1 VRAHG
6 VLALSLSAVLVILA
20 SPQAAAQGNWQ
31 PGDFG
36 SARVRLGLFMPDGS
50 SQYWTD
56 VERAF
61 TGSVDDFEDLTFGF
75 DYVWRFSRTSGLMFT
90 GSFYEGSSTRSYR
103 DWVDDDGRPI
113 SHTAELQT
121 GDLAVAWVL
130 QANTYPV
137 RPYFG
142 LGGGILFWDLG
153 EAGWFIDFGD
163 PDLPI
168 VSAAYYDDGTT
179 LEALA
184 LAGIELRTSPGFSVI
199 LEARY
204 RYADDTLGGDF
215 YEAGTLD
222 LSGLEASAGFAWN
235 F

>member
-1 VRAHG
+1 MRAQG
-6 VLALSLSAVLVILA
+6 VLALSLSAILVILA
-20 SPQAAAQGNWQ
+20 APPAAAQGNWQ

-56 VERAF
+56 VEQGF
-61 TGSVDDFEDLTFGF
+61 TGSIDDFEDLTFGF
-75 DYVWRFSRTSGLMFT
+75 DYIWRFSRTSGLMFT
-90 GSFYEGSSTRSYR
+90 SGFYEGSSTRSYR
-103 DWVDDDGRPI
+103 DYVDDDGRPI

-121 GDLAVAWVL
+121 GDFAVAWVL
-130 QANTYPV
+130 QANTNPV

-142 LGGGILFWDLG
+142 LGGGMLFWDLT

-168 VSAAYYDDGTT
+168 VTAAYYDDGTT

-184 LAGIELRTSPGFSVI
+184 LAGLEFRTSPSFSI
-199 LEARY
+199 LLEARY

-215 YEAGTLD
+215 GGAGDLD
-222 LSGLEASAGFAWN
+222 LSGFEASGGLAWN